1 MLGLSEAEREI
12 LLTLFAQR
20 AAAALADRDA
30 FSLPENLR
38 PSLPAQLWWATC
50 ALLQDKPLYF
60 LCGATAVATYSGY
73 AIINLLIALRA
84 AL

>member
-1 MLGLSEAEREI
+1 MLGLSEAERKT

-20 AAAALADRDA
+20 AAAALADRDG

-38 PSLPAQLWWATC
+38 LSLPAQLWWAAC
-50 ALLQDKPLYF
+50 VLLQDEPLYF

-73 AIINLLIALRA
+73 WIIKLLIALRA